1 MGEGWLSSGRIE
13 VLSDSVDETVSF
25 KDEHDI
31 NAVTGLLKLYF
42 RELRNPLMTHEYY
55 EYFIDA
61 ASKI

>member
-1 MGEGWLSSGRIE
+1 
-13 VLSDSVDETVSF
+13 VSF

-55 EYFIDA
+55 EWFIEA
-61 ASKI
+61 ASKVFIHDRLMARALTIL